1 MSAVSLGLPSKRS
14 LKTLK
19 TLLKLLV
26 VLGLPPPRS
35 GIHAW
40 LTIPAPSIIELQ
52 GVVFHDGANDGPA
65 AVGILRQLIC

>member
-1 MSAVSLGLPSKRS
+1 MAASLGLPSKRS

-26 VLGLPPPRS
+26 VLGLPPLEVV
-35 GIHAW
+35 HAW